1 MRATVITVVVLF
13 SGSIAIIAPRSRVA
27 VMGRMVLSPLH
38 RATEM
43 EAGASIQA
51 EAVVAIRAEAAIQ
64 VEAAVAVRAEAAV
77 QPGVAAVIQGGAAAT
92 AIQRGL
98 GSPEEPSRVPRLA
111 PAELRVNREPL
122 DPLRISLTDNLIQQ
136 LPSDGQTPAS
146 FTNGLFDPK
155 SPLESVR
162 QVSLLVREDLR
173 QIMRWAQRS
182 RGSHVRRRY
191 FASQEREREVS

>member
-1 MRATVITVVVLF
+1 
-13 SGSIAIIAPRSRVA
+13 
-27 VMGRMVLSPLH
+27 MGRMVLPPLH

-43 EAGASIQA
+43 EAEAPIQA
-51 EAVVAIRAEAAIQ
+51 EAAVAIRAEAAIQ
-64 VEAAVAVRAEAAV
+64 AEAAVAVQAEAAIQAEAVVAV
-77 QPGVAAVIQGGAAAT
+77 QAEAAIQAEVAAVIQGGAEAT
-92 AIQRGL
+92 AIQRGA

-111 PAELRVNREPL
+111 PAEFRVNWEPL
-122 DPLRISLTDNLIQQ
+122 DPLRMSLTDNLIQQ
-136 LPSDGQTPAS
+136 LPSEGQTPAG
-146 FTNGLFDPK
+146 FTNSLFDPK

-173 QIMRWAQRS
+173 QIMRWAQRN